1 LALAGEAEVTELC
14 MAHESTPVIKPL
26 GPHFGLAT
34 LSDSVEGGGIGAL
47 RWKNRQFG
55 TIKVLLTMG
64 SCAQGVHDI
73 RVHIDKSCGRLI
85 RLLTF
90 GGLFLAK
97 MPRCANS
104 APRRGN
110 NYFDPK
116 TRAKEYFPYSGSLPF
131 SESTGT
137 YPCR

>member
-85 RLLTF
+85 RLLGACF
-90 GGLFLAK
+90 W
-97 MPRCANS
+97 PRCQDAQTR
-104 APRRGN
+104 PLGGETIILT
-110 NYFDPK
+110 PK
-116 TRAKEYFPYSGSLPF
+116 HVQKSIFLIVEACLSVSPPALILVVR
-131 SESTGT
+131 
-137 YPCR
+137 